1 MNEFLKNLGIILIV
15 IAAIGMMVAYVT
27 GGSDYNWVMGLLM
40 LVMCGGLVAHIILN
54 KKIQD

>member
-15 IAAIGMMVAYVT
+15 IAAIGMMVAYTT